1 MLRNKGK
8 ERTVDSLNELSAS
21 YEEMAKA
28 LNGAVSELENTRH
41 LWGKPHSKQGS
52 KKLIKVG
59 WALITIPV
67 PVMGIK
73 KTLGTL
79 LITAGLVQE
88 KLRRLQGTDVY
99 NTFKEVSKEMQETDF
114 IE

>member
-8 ERTVDSLNELSAS
+8 ERTVDSLSELSAS

-28 LNGAVSELENTRH
+28 LNGTVSELENNRH
-41 LWGKPHSKQGS
+41 LWGKPHSKHGRP
-52 KKLIKVG
+52 KLIKLG

-67 PVMGIK
+67 PMMGIK

-88 KLRRLQGTDVY
+88 KLRRLHVTDVY
-99 NTFKEVSKEMQETDF
+99 NTFRQVSKEMQETNL
-114 IE
+114 

>member
-1 MLRNKGK
+1 MLRNKSK

-28 LNGAVSELENTRH
+28 LNETVSELQNTRH
-41 LWGKPHSKQGS
+41 LWGKPYSKQGRP
-52 KKLIKVG
+52 KLIKLG

-67 PVMGIK
+67 PMMGVK

-88 KLRRLQGTDVY
+88 KLRRLHVADVY
-99 NTFKEVSKEMQETDF
+99 NTLREVSKGMQETNL
-114 IE
+114 